1 MIARFLFD
9 ERGGTALEYALIAS
23 LISIAIVG
31 SVTQWSD
38 EVVKIFNEISANFV
52 PAD

>member
-1 MIARFLFD
+1 MIVRFLSD
-9 ERGGTALEYALIAS
+9 ERASTALEYALIAS

-38 EVVKIFNEISANFV
+38 EVVKIFNEISENFV
-52 PAD
+52 PAS